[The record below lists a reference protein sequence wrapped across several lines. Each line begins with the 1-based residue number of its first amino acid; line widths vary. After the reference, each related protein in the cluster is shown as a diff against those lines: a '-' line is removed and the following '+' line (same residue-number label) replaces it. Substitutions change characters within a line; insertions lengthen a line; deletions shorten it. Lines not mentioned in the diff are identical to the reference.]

1 MACVSTALRF
11 GGSKRVVKRSSFGGS
26 RLDEFTKSRPKY
38 SLELMD
44 VVQLPEDAIS
54 KIRPWSYTLSFAKQR
69 YIVAGASR
77 NEQDQKCQISDF
89 VPYHLLK

>member
-1 MACVSTALRF
+1 
-11 GGSKRVVKRSSFGGS
+11 
-26 RLDEFTKSRPKY
+26 
-38 SLELMD
+38 MD